1 MEEKEGWGE
10 EKEEERRKGERKN
23 ERKKERRKGGK
34 KTVREKEGW
43 KKKVGK
49 KEEKGE
55 EKSRKERR
63 KEGSNAERMA
73 AASKEC
79 TKWELLAE
87 RSVRYKA
94 NHTFQEFFRL
104 PIGRMEVNHNS
115 INKSINQDK
124 NFLPAAL

>member
-10 EKEEERRKGERKN
+10 EKEEERGKGERKK

-49 KEEKGE
+49 KEEKGDE
-55 EKSRKERR
+55 ER
-63 KEGSNAERMA
+63 KEGRKEGLNAERMV

-79 TKWELLAE
+79 TKCELLSE
-87 RSVRYKA
+87 RSERYKA
-94 NHTFQEFFRL
+94 NHTFQEIFRL
-104 PIGRMEVNHNS
+104 PIWRMEVYHNS
-115 INKSINQDK
+115 IN
-124 NFLPAAL
+124 

>member
-34 KTVREKEGW
+34 KTVGEKEGW

-55 EKSRKERR
+55 EEREEGR

-79 TKWELLAE
+79 TKWELLSQ
-87 RSVRYKA
+87 RSERYKA

-115 INKSINQDK
+115 INKSINQGK